1 MKLDDLSRWAR
12 GDGLQAVLLALG
24 AVLLTRFV
32 HWTAQR
38 IAANVLARAEA
49 ASRNGLPV
57 DEREK
62 HRRAV
67 IQALERTAIGLVWF
81 VTVFM
86 ILIRFRVPVTTLVAP
101 ATVAGVALG
110 FGAQRIVQDLL
121 AGFFLVSEDQYGVG
135 DVVQVSPPG
144 TSTGITG
151 TVETISLR
159 TTRLRTNNG
168 ELVVIPNGEI
178 RQVTNR
184 SRDWSQVAID
194 VPVDVSADLEA
205 ATNVLRDV
213 ASAMAGD
220 DAWTGILLEPPT
232 VVGVE
237 SIEIGYAKIRMVART
252 LPARAVEVGRELRR
266 RALISLR
273 TAGFETAKAS

>member
-12 GDGLQAVLLALG
+12 GDGLEAVLMALG

-32 HWTAQR
+32 HLIAER
-38 IAANVLARAEA
+38 LAANVQARAEA
-49 ASRNGLPV
+49 ASRNGFPV

-67 IQALERTAIGLVWF
+67 IQALERTVVGLLWF

-86 ILIRFRVPVTTLVAP
+86 ILVRFRVPVTTLVAP

-144 TSTGITG
+144 TAAGITG

-184 SRDWSQVAID
+184 SRDWSQVAVDI
-194 VPVDVSADLEA
+194 PVDLTADLDA
-205 ATNVLRDV
+205 AADVLRGV
-213 ASAMAGD
+213 AADMAGD
-220 DAWTGILLEPPT
+220 DAWDGILLEPPT

-237 SIEIGYAKIRMVART
+237 SIEIGYAKIRLVART

-266 RALISLR
+266 RALAALR
-273 TAGFETAKAS
+273 VAGFETAKAS